1 LGRHDESRIKR
12 IIVGERPSTAIRV
25 ISEHVVGMGGRPAE
39 ERISENSAVNPGDLI
54 DRFFNVIRRRLGKVH
69 GVIDRRR
76 YPIEAFLAWW
86 LRGRNADSRRVAY
99 VWIVVK
105 EPVVSVIWRAILTNV
120 GGTDAKGWWIIGS
133 RLDVKSRYK
142 LGRGLEIL

>member
-1 LGRHDESRIKR
+1 
-12 IIVGERPSTAIRV
+12 
-25 ISEHVVGMGGRPAE
+25 MGGRPAE
-39 ERISENSAVNPGDLI
+39 ERISENSAVNPGYLI
-54 DRFFNVIRRRLGKVH
+54 ERFFNVIPRRLGKVH

-76 YPIEAFLAWW
+76 YRIEALLVWW

-120 GGTDAKGWWIIGS
+120 GGTNAKAWWIIGS
-133 RLDVKSRYK
+133 RLDVKFRYK